1 MVIGQVNNTFI
12 QTQDT
17 PNPNSL
23 KFIPD
28 QDVLGEGQTRE
39 FSSRQSATV
48 SPLARELFQI
58 QGVKKVFL
66 GPNFIT
72 VTKEDDD
79 SIDWKSLRADVFA
92 VIMDHFSMNLPII
105 NEEMDKI
112 RKGEAPRSAADES
125 GHHAASEDMKE
136 EDKET
141 VELIKEL
148 LDSRIRPTVQEDGGD
163 VFFVVIF
170 QDTYLH
176 LNPQKKLDLL
186 FVK

>member
-1 MVIGQVNNTFI
+1 M
-12 QTQDT
+12 
-17 PNPNSL
+17 

-28 QDVLGEGQTRE
+28 QAVLGEGQTRE
-39 FSSRQSATV
+39 FTSRQSAIV

-79 SIDWKSLRADVFA
+79 SVDWKSLRADVFA

-112 RKGEAPRSAADES
+112 RKGEAPESTADES
-125 GHHAASEDMKE
+125 GHHATSEDMKE

-163 VFFVVIF
+163 VFFVVI
-170 QDTYLH
+170 YLI
-176 LNPQKKLDLL
+176 LFLISIRVNNIDLWY
-186 FVK
+186 